1 MPQHAPVTLGQ
12 APPTPAGVLPTA
24 RPPSPMF
31 IAVPPRSQ
39 RLLHSETYLRY
50 IEGLTASNQSVSN
63 WRRSV
68 QLAPVGPVR
77 DSAALRVPTL
87 WLGTSAMHH
96 NSATEALWALRDLML
111 KDTMNIV
118 KYNDL

>member
-1 MPQHAPVTLGQ
+1 MSQHAPVIHGQ
-12 APPTPAGVLPTA
+12 PAPPPAVAMVP
-24 RPPSPMF
+24 RPPSPVF
-31 IAVPPRSQ
+31 VAVPPRSQ

-50 IEGLTASNQSVSN
+50 IEGLTPTNQSVSN
-63 WRRSV
+63 WRRAV
-68 QLAPVGPVR
+68 QQAPVGPLR
-77 DSAALRVPTL
+77 DSAAVRLPTQ

-111 KDTMNIV
+111 KDTVNIV